1 MQSNVLPFNKVS
13 VLIDARVTYSA
24 DTTAQSLEERT
35 APIYLTPEF
44 ASRLRNYNAL
54 VRDLRLAGVE
64 IAGMEFPDHKI
75 FIRPESAPVLGK
87 AFEKRLRGIRHFD
100 YARYR
105 RHTVT
110 IDGVDVVWFAKFEE
124 PRV

>member
-1 MQSNVLPFNKVS
+1 MNILPFNKATT
-13 VLIDARVTYSA
+13 LIDARVTYSA

-44 ASRLRNYNAL
+44 ANRLRNYNAL

-64 IAGMEFPDHKI
+64 ISGMEFPDNKI
-75 FIRPESAPVLGK
+75 FIRPESASVLGK
-87 AFEKRLRGIRHFD
+87 SFEKRLRGIRHFD
-100 YARYR
+100 YARHR

-110 IDGVDVVWFAKFEE
+110 IEGVDVVWFAKFVE
-124 PRV
+124 PRT